1 MGSIHSLFISK
12 RTTVRLCMN
21 CISVSETVNISG
33 FSLSFL
39 TVGCGKC
46 AGVSILGKGSL
57 GNASKLQ
64 DILSV
69 KCEFIFFIFPLIV
82 AMKFLFE
89 HSKLRSY
96 FTWLDND
103 FRQIISD
110 KEVFLT
116 WSASKH
122 YSKCSVISVMYS
134 QVSYFPLNLKQEF

>member
-1 MGSIHSLFISK
+1 
-12 RTTVRLCMN
+12 MN

-69 KCEFIFFIFPLIV
+69 KCEFIFFYFSPYSSYEVLV
-82 AMKFLFE
+82 WALKTKELF
-89 HSKLRSY
+89 H
-96 FTWLDND
+96 
-103 FRQIISD
+103 
-110 KEVFLT
+110 LT
-116 WSASKH
+116 G
-122 YSKCSVISVMYS
+122 
-134 QVSYFPLNLKQEF
+134 